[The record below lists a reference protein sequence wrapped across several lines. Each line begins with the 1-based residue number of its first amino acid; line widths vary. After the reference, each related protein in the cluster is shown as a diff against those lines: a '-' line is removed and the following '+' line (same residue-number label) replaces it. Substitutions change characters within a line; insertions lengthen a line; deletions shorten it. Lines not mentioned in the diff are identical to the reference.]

1 MTDIY
6 LAIYNLIANL
16 VFGGVD
22 NIVPG
27 SAIESATTLIALGAC
42 CFLISIP
49 FVFIWKVIK
58 MIGR

>member
-6 LAIYNLIANL
+6 MAIYNLIANL

-22 NIVPG
+22 NIVAG
-27 SAIESATTLIALGAC
+27 SAIESATTLISLGAC

-49 FVFIWKVIK
+49 FVCIWKIIK
-58 MIGR
+58 LIGR